1 MLQVGGGE
9 GVWTLTSIHL
19 DLVDVILKLQ
29 LCHNPESSLACINF
43 IKSRL
48 MVETYSNQSR
58 DVDLVSQEIL
68 VTDTRFQGESV
79 MAVC

>member
-1 MLQVGGGE
+1 
-9 GVWTLTSIHL
+9 VWTRRSIRL

-29 LCHNPESSLACINF
+29 LNHGIASNSCESSLACINF

-58 DVDLVSQEIL
+58 DIDLISQEIL
-68 VTDTRFQGESV
+68 ITDTRFQGTEIQLNL
-79 MAVC
+79 